1 MSLETHPLKCMSRSQ
16 SFVDATELSEQLHAS
31 QSFSGVPPAVLSPTL
46 RRKASSEIKSK
57 PSGVVRNPLLQLKE
71 DTDESEIQ
79 SDAHK
84 ILHDDYLCA
93 KTGTCK
99 IGKKWET
106 PKRFAPSDKVNLAR
120 QKPQELHIEA
130 SEVEQNTDK
139 DLTGDV
145 PVPEKQ
151 DENVEVSDTQR
162 LQPDEKDGRSAQ
174 KQRRFRTKIA
184 PFFIDVVRS
193 SDVCNCCNGKP
204 PCTCCIIQ

>member
-1 MSLETHPLKCMSRSQ
+1 MSLETHTLKCMSRSQ
-16 SFVDATELSEQLHAS
+16 SFIDVTELSEQPRGS
-31 QSFSGVPPAVLSPTL
+31 QSFSGVPPTVLSPTL

-84 ILHDDYLCA
+84 VLHDDDLCA

-99 IGKKWET
+99 IGKKWAA
-106 PKRFAPSDKVNLAR
+106 PKRFAPSDKVNLAQ

-139 DLTGDV
+139 DLT
-145 PVPEKQ
+145 PVPGKQ

-162 LQPDEKDGRSAQ
+162 LQPDEKDGRSEQ

-204 PCTCCIIQ
+204 CTCCVIQ